1 MDRIYGLDGNRRP
14 LARMAGHRERAV
26 VAAVVVGQREL
37 LVVRLCLLLLVYS
50 VVFPT
55 RSTIRSHA
63 SHWRT

>member
-1 MDRIYGLDGNRRP
+1 MDRIHGLDGNRRS
-14 LARMAGHRERAV
+14 LARMAGHRKRAV

-37 LVVRLCLLLLVYS
+37 LVFRLCLLLLVYS

-63 SHWRT
+63 SDWRT